1 MARAAKVMQTLKQDP
16 VKAVKSVKGLFN
28 RDLAWESRNLEN
40 SPVTGS
46 EPLKDRRGVLNR

>member
-28 RDLAWESRNLEN
+28 RDLAWEQSGHRVWATE
-40 SPVTGS
+40 G
-46 EPLKDRRGVLNR
+46 

>member
-28 RDLAWESRNLEN
+28 RDLAWEQSGHR
-40 SPVTGS
+40 V
-46 EPLKDRRGVLNR
+46 